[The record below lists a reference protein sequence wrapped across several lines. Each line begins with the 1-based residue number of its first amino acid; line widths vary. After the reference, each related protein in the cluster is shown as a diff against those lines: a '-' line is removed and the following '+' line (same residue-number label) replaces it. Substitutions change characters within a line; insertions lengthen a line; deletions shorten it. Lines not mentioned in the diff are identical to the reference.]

1 MVVVHRRVHLGHL
14 LVVLILQALTGLLR
28 EVEMGAAVAVAAGV
42 EVVAAV
48 AAVVRGKIFL
58 YLDVLLDSD

>member
-1 MVVVHRRVHLGHL
+1 MVVHRRVHLGHL
-14 LVVLILQALTGLLR
+14 LVVLTPQALTELLR
-28 EVEMGAAVAVAAGV
+28 EVEMGAAVGVAAGV